1 MSRNT
6 KSLQNGRSKLGKL
19 ECETVLMEERLV
31 TLRRQLESDR
41 RTRELKNK
49 VPFVYDSGWD
59 NLGTIFRIFAGNF
72 LDFVNF
78 RG

>member
-31 TLRRQLESDR
+31 TLRKQLESDR
-41 RTRELKNK
+41 KTRELKNK
-49 VPFVYDSGWD
+49 VTFVYDSGWN
-59 NLGTIFRIFAGNF
+59 NLGNYF
-72 LDFVNF
+72 
-78 RG
+78 

>member
-1 MSRNT
+1 M
-6 KSLQNGRSKLGKL
+6 GKL

-59 NLGTIFRIFAGNF
+59 NLGSYF
-72 LDFVNF
+72 
-78 RG
+78 